1 MMDEYH
7 LKDVTTEA
15 KDIAQSAGYERI
27 DQSHADFGS
36 IPSRV
41 PLKSSFN
48 KKGKDDRFKAKG
60 LHTMTYGKVPIQISG
75 LEQLVDDSQTNSLAM
90 MLDYLKM
97 KYSTMMLRLL
107 KQQIAYINVLNKKD

>member
-1 MMDEYH
+1 MSQ
-7 LKDVTTEA
+7 LKRRTLHNL
-15 KDIAQSAGYERI
+15 GYERI

-60 LHTMTYGKVPIQISG
+60 LQTVTYGKVPIQISG
-75 LEQLVDDSQTNSLAM
+75 LEQLWM
-90 MLDYLKM
+90 
-97 KYSTMMLRLL
+97 
-107 KQQIAYINVLNKKD
+107 IARRTV